1 MTDDLNL
8 RPVPTLE
15 TERFIMRPL
24 QRGDETALFA
34 TLGDPEQ
41 CLYLTR
47 PAFASE
53 AELWGWLAEPNWN
66 GRTWIAVDRVAKNGA
81 VDRADADGAVA
92 ARLVAVPGHAPGV
105 EEIGYVT
112 CANRQRQGVARECAE
127 ALIAYLLATPEAEGG
142 ARKVTAEVDTR
153 NTASV
158 HLLES
163 LGFVREA
170 HFREHEI
177 SHIGMCDVYWYGLL
191 SGDAGAA

>member
-15 TERFIMRPL
+15 TERFILRPL
-24 QRGDETALFA
+24 QCGDETALFA

-66 GRTWIAVDRVAKNGA
+66 GRTWIAVDRANP
-81 VDRADADGAVA
+81 DGAVA

-105 EEIGYVT
+105 EEIGYIT

-153 NTASV
+153 NTGSV
-158 HLLES
+158 RLLES
-163 LGFVREA
+163 LGFTREA
-170 HFREHEI
+170 HLREHEMT
-177 SHIGMCDVYWYGLL
+177 HIGMCDVYWYGLL
-191 SGDAGAA
+191 ARDYKAL

>member
-15 TERFIMRPL
+15 TERFILRPL

-34 TLGDPEQ
+34 TLGDPDQ

-66 GRTWIAVDRVAKNGA
+66 GRTWIAVDR
-81 VDRADADGAVA
+81 ADSDGAVA

-105 EEIGYVT
+105 EEIGYIT

-127 ALIAYLLATPEAEGG
+127 AVSASPRAPPAAAGG

-158 HLLES
+158 HLLKS

-170 HFREHEI
+170 HFCEHEI

-191 SGDAGAA
+191 SGDAGAG